1 MRLHFYVM
9 LIMYS
14 LSVLTSI
21 MALLFAIEN
30 NVIGIGLGFFES
42 AFFLMIGFIAEI
54 NYNKSKIK

>member
-9 LIMYS
+9 WIMYS

-21 MALLFAIEN
+21 MALFSIEN
-30 NVIGIGLGFFES
+30 NNMVGMGLGFFES

-54 NYNKSKIK
+54 NYNKSK